1 MLYSPNFKQA
11 YGWQEYSNIPR
22 YLGAEC
28 VHMARFCPLKCPWR
42 WHVQILVIFPKKQ
55 LSSNFLFFF
64 LLARMTT
71 WRLELKQLLGHLWS
85 LKKKRLEC
93 LISKKEDAW
102 FHRAHQPWDQHLQDL
117 PWEKLIIIICVWFT
131 ELFSCNQNLIQT
143 NKLSCFFHMSSQ
155 DG

>member
-1 MLYSPNFKQA
+1 MRELNSMLEGDKQ
-11 YGWQEYSNIPR
+11 R
-22 YLGAEC
+22 
-28 VHMARFCPLKCPWR
+28 R
-42 WHVQILVIFPKKQ
+42 KKSRTLLHTQ
-55 LSSNFLFFF
+55 KIYHHLYCKSTVLNNNFLFFF